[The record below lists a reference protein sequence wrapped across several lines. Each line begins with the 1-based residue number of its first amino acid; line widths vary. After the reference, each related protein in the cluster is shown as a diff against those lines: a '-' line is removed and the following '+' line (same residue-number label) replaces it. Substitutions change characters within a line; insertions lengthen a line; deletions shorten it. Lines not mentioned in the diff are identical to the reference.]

1 MRPRRS
7 RRPANV
13 LNQGDRNLSVK
24 KLDTSQLK
32 GLIQK
37 FGVVRNYSSFI
48 LPVVLTTLA
57 LVLLFVLAPLTSGGL
72 KERMNKESV
81 DIGKRI
87 KSLNSKGIVREQWK
101 VERDYQDAL
110 AKDANEMA
118 KLARQ
123 SSQRE
128 LLSYAIFPNPNE
140 TSPLIFEDFG
150 RQYCSQ
156 LKKLIADL
164 GGRERPTDIE
174 LLNSLNKGISSQ
186 HDAGR
191 SFGFGRAS
199 RTGQFSYDKNNEV
212 ERTIVNEF
220 CLDVAESASFYVSL
234 ADMPGY
240 KYWDIDSIDAGY
252 KYISMEQSVRTCWFW
267 QIGYWIIEDVL
278 MTMSEMNTSCENV
291 LDCPAKRLI
300 SVDFS
305 GETKSSA
312 RDDAEYI
319 RPSYVMSEDDGMVRS
334 FTKRLSDDKLDVVH
348 FNTVV
353 LVNADDALLFMQELC
368 SAKKHIFKGFSGN
381 EPEQKFRHNQITILD
396 SSIELVET
404 DSSEH
409 EFYRY
414 GDDAVVRL
422 EMTCEYIFDA
432 AGYNQ
437 IKPESLKNP
446 VEEEKY

>member
-1 MRPRRS
+1 
-7 RRPANV
+7 
-13 LNQGDRNLSVK
+13 
-24 KLDTSQLK
+24 
-32 GLIQK
+32 
-37 FGVVRNYSSFI
+37 
-48 LPVVLTTLA
+48 
-57 LVLLFVLAPLTSGGL
+57 
-72 KERMNKESV
+72 
-81 DIGKRI
+81 
-87 KSLNSKGIVREQWK
+87 LNSKRIVREQWK

-128 LLSYAIFPNPNE
+128 LLSYVIFPNPNE

-191 SFGFGRAS
+191 SFGLGRTS
-199 RTGQFSYDKNNEV
+199 RTGQFSYNKKNEV

-240 KYWDIDSIDAGY
+240 KYWDIGSIDAGY
-252 KYISMEQSVRTCWFW
+252 KYMSMEQSVRTCWFW

-278 MTMSEMNTSCENV
+278 MTMSEMNTNCENV
-291 LDCPAKRLI
+291 LDCPAKRLV

-305 GETKSSA
+305 GETESSA

-348 FNTVV
+348 FNIVV

-368 SAKKHIFKGFSGN
+368 SAKEHTFKGFSGD
-381 EPEQKFRHNQITILD
+381 EPKQKFKHNQITILD

-422 EMTCEYIFDA
+422 EMICEYIFDV